1 MFCQMKEKKKRSSST
16 NVWQSATADDVCQ
29 LTGLCMVTFRWC
41 YARSRST
48 RGIWLGDDRWKS
60 RKDSLSKPLITKLF
74 LTKKIIIK
82 APWPRIGLKS
92 LETRRKLSPL
102 WCTKLFTNLLTW
114 IYIIICNSPR
124 KHEHVTVMRINSRCP
139 LSLRMPLNSPLSW
152 GPLASG
158 ISSQQW
164 SCCLHRWLCSRRKR
178 FHFWTTIQTSLVNNM
193 YFCLF
198 ILTDSV
204 MPHRLYQLH
213 RGKSKGKSTIFFYS
227 SSSCQSCVSRDCV
240 TVTGHVT
247 FLTPKNITNSFVLLN
262 SGSGNIF

>member
-1 MFCQMKEKKKRSSST
+1 MRPLRLLKANTKKRRAEILHVLPNEREKEKFFHQRLTVCDGRCCVPVNRPMYGDIPLMLCKISFYQRGMVGRWQMEMYKWQDFKTIDNKIVLEKKK
-16 NVWQSATADDVCQ
+16 
-29 LTGLCMVTFRWC
+29 L
-41 YARSRST
+41 
-48 RGIWLGDDRWKS
+48 
-60 RKDSLSKPLITKLF
+60 
-74 LTKKIIIK
+74 IK

-164 SCCLHRWLCSRRKR
+164 SCCLYR
-178 FHFWTTIQTSLVNNM
+178 
-193 YFCLF
+193 
-198 ILTDSV
+198 
-204 MPHRLYQLH
+204 
-213 RGKSKGKSTIFFYS
+213 
-227 SSSCQSCVSRDCV
+227 
-240 TVTGHVT
+240 
-247 FLTPKNITNSFVLLN
+247 
-262 SGSGNIF
+262 